1 MDDTTLRTINV
12 HYSRNNLF
20 GHLHQRLSDFNART
34 NNFPTILTVI
44 IKGKERMSL
53 DLLRGLIFN
62 VYMMNMYS

>member
-34 NNFPTILTVI
+34 NNFPTILTG
-44 IKGKERMSL
+44 KGRKERS
-53 DLLRGLIFN
+53 LRGLIFN
-62 VYMMNMYS
+62 E